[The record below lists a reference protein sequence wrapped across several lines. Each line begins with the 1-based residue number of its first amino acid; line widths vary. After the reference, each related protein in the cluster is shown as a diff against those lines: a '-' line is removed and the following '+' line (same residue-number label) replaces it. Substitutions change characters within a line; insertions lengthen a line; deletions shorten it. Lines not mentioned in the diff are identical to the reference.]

1 MKPQINAIRG
11 FLDSL
16 VLALSVRYIATVR
29 VRLIPINS
37 RGCLL
42 LVSILLVLF
51 LPLPGFLILS
61 TLVVSTIARSVGI
74 AEIINIISILRA
86 LRITVQTVSSLSVL
100 KAVIIFP
107 GIPLC
112 LLIRLLRVLYF
123 QSLSMS
129 VYPTLPISA
138 LLQVVVVVVLAVAV
152 TILTITTITI
162 IVAIISIA
170 FELVLTANLGRI
182 LIQKLF

>member
-1 MKPQINAIRG
+1 MKPQINAIRS

-16 VLALSVRYIATVR
+16 VLALSVRYVAIVR

-37 RGCLL
+37 RGRLL

-51 LPLPGFLILS
+51 LPLLGFLIS
-61 TLVVSTIARSVGI
+61 SILVASTIARSVRI
-74 AEIINIISILRA
+74 PEMINIISILRA
-86 LRITVQTVSSLSVL
+86 LLITVQTASLLSIS
-100 KAVIIFP
+100 KAVIMFP
-107 GIPLC
+107 RIPLC

-129 VYPTLPISA
+129 VYYTLPISA
-138 LLQVVVVVVLAVAV
+138 LLQAVVVVVLAVAV
-152 TILTITTITI
+152 TILTIITITI

-170 FELVLTANLGRI
+170 LELVLIANLGRI
-182 LIQKLF
+182 LIWKLF